1 MTTASQSAGM
11 DRGRPAGR
19 PQSNKGK
26 AAIALGEGSTTLAG
40 ASQNGVLAGLR
51 HSF

>member
-1 MTTASQSAGM
+1 VLLAAYQGNQ
-11 DRGRPAGR
+11 GN
-19 PQSNKGK
+19 QGK